1 MSRQASVAI
10 FAASFVA
17 ITLSLWSSWW
27 PLVMVV
33 VFYVV
38 VLTAEHRSNTTTRE

>member
-1 MSRQASVAI
+1 MARSTSLTI
-10 FAASFVA
+10 FAVSFVV
-17 ITLSLWSSWW
+17 IGLSLWSSWW
-27 PLVMVV
+27 PLVLVV